1 MMAKK
6 LNFNKI
12 TSTKLLISALFI
24 IVLYILL
31 SAHNFYDFIIFNTI
45 LWLKITILE
54 FLIFLLLFSTSLLIN
69 KYLIKKQKYLKYVFL
84 LLYIIYRIVHVI
96 VLIDDFEKL
105 IIASYI
111 DFFMIIFSLMFL
123 SNSLLCILSFFFLLK
138 YLLLFYFYP
147 SYYLDELIFAFNT
160 AVLVSILILFTLKF
174 LVRTFKSEYEMR
186 IKDIILLMMEILELK
201 DPYTKGHSERVAEY
215 ATILAEESRIYT
227 KKDLENFYLAC
238 LLHDVGKIGI
248 PDEILNKDS
257 HLTNEEYSV
266 IKKHSLLGAKLLNN
280 LSFTPLFIH
289 EHRSIIRSHHEK
301 WDGSGYPDGLKG
313 HEIPL
318 NVRIVSIADAFDAM
332 TSTRSYRNALSAEEA
347 YKRIIEGAG
356 TQFDPSLIETFQ
368 KVYPKWIELL
378 KNKYNE

>member
-1 MMAKK
+1 MRTMKF
-6 LNFNKI
+6 NFNKI
-12 TSTKLLISALFI
+12 ASTKLLISGLFI

-31 SAHNFYDFIIFNTI
+31 SAHIFYDLIIFNTI
-45 LWLKITILE
+45 LSLKITILE
-54 FLIFLLLFSTSLLIN
+54 FLIFLLLFSTFLLIN
-69 KYLIKKQKYLKYVFL
+69 TYLIKKQKYLKYVFL
-84 LLYIIYRIVHVI
+84 VLYIIYRIVHDI

-123 SNSLLCILSFFFLLK
+123 SISFLCFLSFFVLLK
-138 YLLLFYFYP
+138 YLILFYFYP
-147 SYYLDELIFAFNT
+147 AYYLDELIFAFNT
-160 AVLVSILILFTLKF
+160 AVLVSIVILFTLQF
-174 LVRTFKSEYEMR
+174 LVRTFKSEYEIR
-186 IKDIILLMMEILELK
+186 IKDNILLMMEILELK

-280 LSFTPLFIH
+280 LSFTPPFIH

-318 NVRIVSIADAFDAM
+318 NARIVSIADAFDAM

-378 KNKYNE
+378 KNKNNE